1 MVSGSDCGKLSGVG
15 DSDCVTIKDPIV
27 SAGNWWPLAGNGT
40 VFERSSDLTRW
51 ESALS
56 VDILFSTETKHA
68 PALSWCLLSS
78 VE

>member
-40 VFERSSDLTRW
+40 VFERSCDLNRW

-68 PALSWCLLSS
+68 PAFSWGLLSS